1 MQKKRSGR
9 ISNTPE
15 DEELFK
21 NIAIN
26 IEKFKVQKKMN
37 NIEIAEKMGI
47 TRQAVSFLLKRLK
60 NGEGIEIPTLRRLSM
75 ALKVKIAD
83 FF

>member
-9 ISNTPE
+9 LSNTPE

-21 NIAIN
+21 NIAIS
-26 IEKFKVQKKMN
+26 IEKFKVQKNMN
-37 NIEIAEKMGI
+37 NMDIAENMGI
-47 TRQAVSFLLKRLK
+47 SRQAVSFLLKRLK
-60 NGEGIEIPTLRRLSM
+60 SGEGIELPTLRRLSI
-75 ALKVKIAD
+75 ALRVKISD

>member
-21 NIAIN
+21 NIAIS
-26 IEKFKVQKKMN
+26 IEKFKVQKNMN
-37 NIEIAEKMGI
+37 NMDIAENMGI

-60 NGEGIEIPTLRRLSM
+60 SGEGIELPTLRRLSV
-75 ALKVKIAD
+75 ALKVKISD

>member
-9 ISNTPE
+9 ISNSSE

-26 IEKFKVQKKMN
+26 IEKFKIQK
-37 NIEIAEKMGI
+37 NISNMEIAENMGVS
-47 TRQAVSFLLKRLK
+47 RQAISLLLKRLK
-60 NGEGIEIPTLRRLSM
+60 CGEGIEIPTLRRLSV
-75 ALKVKIAD
+75 ALEVKISD

>member
-26 IEKFKVQKKMN
+26 IEKFKVQKNMN
-37 NIEIAEKMGI
+37 NMDIAENMGI

-60 NGEGIEIPTLRRLSM
+60 SGEGIELPTLRRLSV
-75 ALKVKIAD
+75 ALKVKISD

>member
-9 ISNTPE
+9 LSNTPE

-21 NIAIN
+21 NIAIS
-26 IEKFKVQKKMN
+26 IEKFKVQKNMSN
-37 NIEIAEKMGI
+37 MDIAENMGI
-47 TRQAVSFLLKRLK
+47 SRQAVSFLLKRLK
-60 NGEGIEIPTLRRLSM
+60 SGEGIELPTLRRLSI
-75 ALKVKIAD
+75 ALRVRISD